1 MRSGVPVRFGRREWG
16 KDRTEYVV
24 VFCRFKSEHE
34 AAFLECMADLER
46 AMILEGETDYRDAC
60 EQLAGIFSES

>member
-1 MRSGVPVRFGRREWG
+1 MG
-16 KDRTEYVV
+16 KDGTEYVV
-24 VFCRFKSEHE
+24 AFCHFKSKYE

-60 EQLAGIFSES
+60 ERLAGIFSES